1 MVDVDV
7 VRRILSSLNESLEHF
22 KIKKNISLKEYKNNR
37 DIQAIVE
44 RRLETAIQEC
54 IDIGNHIVSQENL
67 GSPSNYGEIFLILI
81 EKGVIDDNLGENLIK
96 MAGFRNVLIHEYKD
110 IIIEKVYDI
119 LQNRLSD
126 FYSFAQ
132 VILNYLTKSNK

>member
-1 MVDVDV
+1 MVDIDV
-7 VRRILSSLNESLEHF
+7 VRRILSSLNESLEQL
-22 KIKKNISLKEYKNNR
+22 KTKKNISLNEYKNNR

-44 RRLETAIQEC
+44 RRLETAIQAC

-67 GSPSNYGEIFLILI
+67 GSPSNYGEIFSILI

-132 VILNYLTKSNK
+132 IILNYLAKSNK